1 MLWRDRKSGPL
12 LDFDVSLRRRVG
24 ALPIKMKFD
33 FDFLKDRYDY
43 ELKRKDQ
50 ITAALTLPVGILI
63 ALGTVMVAMAQSF
76 SYTGGYLTWFFLP
89 FLVSSAVAFL
99 LCVVCISFAYHRQ
112 KTWYLQPLSKLQ
124 KTRETW
130 RGFYKEIYRRAPGDS
145 SLSDE
150 QLFQEADDLF
160 QDELQTKIIEAAD
173 HNKRTNDVRSN
184 VYLYWARVVMFV
196 SLTLTAIAGISYVV
210 DQVRF

>member
-1 MLWRDRKSGPL
+1 
-12 LDFDVSLRRRVG
+12 
-24 ALPIKMKFD
+24 MKFD

-50 ITAALTLPVGILI
+50 ITAAVTLPVGILI

-89 FLVSSAVAFL
+89 LLVSSVVAFL

-112 KTWYLQPLSKLQ
+112 ETWYLPPLSKLQ

-130 RGFYKEIYRRAPGDS
+130 RGLYKEIYVRTPGAS

-150 QLFQEADDLF
+150 QLFQTADDLF

-173 HNKRTNDVRSN
+173 HNTRNNDVRSN

-196 SLTLTAIAGISYVV
+196 ALLPLIAIAGIFYVA